1 MFDYSSLKPKAFGLD
16 ISDLS
21 LKIVNLE
28 RKRGG
33 FKLCSFGETKI
44 PPGIIKKGEIKK
56 EEDLIKIL
64 KKAISEVKGKPLK
77 TKYVIASLPE
87 EKSFLKVIQMPYL
100 QEEELKSAIVYEA
113 ESHIPLPIE
122 KVYLDFQVIPPLY
135 DHLDH
140 QDILLVALPRTTV
153 DPYVS
158 CLKKAG
164 LKPLAL
170 EIESFSIIR
179 ALIIG
184 GVSNFPVLIIDL
196 GATKTSLIIFS
207 GYSLRFNFSIPI
219 SSHYFTEL
227 ISKIIKVDLDKAEK
241 VKLKYGIETRGTKEG
256 GEIFEALIPAL
267 VDLIEQIKKY
277 ISYYSTHTS
286 HEHFPPSQEG
296 EIKKILL
303 SGGGANLKGLTGF
316 LSEQLKIPVELGDP
330 WVNILFKKRKKVPEI
345 SFEKSL
351 SYTSALGLALR
362 NIKDLSQ

>member
-1 MFDYSSLKPKAFGLD
+1 MLEILSLKPKAFGLD

-21 LKIVNLE
+21 LRIVNLE

-33 FKLCSFGETKI
+33 FKLSSFGEAKI
-44 PPGIIKKGEIKK
+44 PSGIIKNGEIKK
-56 EEDLIKIL
+56 EEDLVKII
-64 KKAISEVKGKPLK
+64 KKAAPEVQGKPLK

-87 EKSFLKVIQMPYL
+87 EKSFLKVIQMPRL

-122 KVYLDFQVIPPLY
+122 EVYLDSWVIPPLY

-140 QDILLVALPRTTV
+140 QDVLLVALPRTTV
-153 DPYVS
+153 NPYVS

-170 EIESFSIIR
+170 EIEPFSMIR
-179 ALIIG
+179 ALIKD
-184 GVSNFPVLIIDL
+184 GVSNFPVLILDL

-207 GYSLRFNFSIPI
+207 GYSLRFSFFIPI
-219 SSHYFTEL
+219 SSDHFTEL
-227 ISKIIKVDLDKAEK
+227 ISKTMKVNLDKAEK
-241 VKLKYGIETRGTKEG
+241 LKLKYGIETRGTKEG
-256 GEIFEALIPAL
+256 GEVFEALIPAL
-267 VDLIEQIKKY
+267 VDLIEQIKRY
-277 ISYYSTHTS
+277 IDYYVTHTS
-286 HEHFPPSQEG
+286 HEHLPPSKNG
-296 EIKKILL
+296 KIKKILL

-316 LSEQLKIPVELGDP
+316 LSEQLKIPVEIGNP
-330 WVNILFKKRKKVPEI
+330 WTNILLRKGKKVQEI

-362 NIKDLSQ
+362 GIKE